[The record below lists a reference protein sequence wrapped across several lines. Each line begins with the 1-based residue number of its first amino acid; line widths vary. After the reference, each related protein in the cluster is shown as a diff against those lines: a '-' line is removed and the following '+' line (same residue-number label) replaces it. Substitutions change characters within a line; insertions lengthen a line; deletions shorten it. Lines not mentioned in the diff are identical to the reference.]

1 MRGTGVAGQWVSRRT
16 GLTWLLA
23 LLLVLIVV
31 GTARLVSGR
40 PMLRIP
46 GRWTDATYLSRGRQ
60 VMPPGWDGR
69 WPGPWAWR
77 PGWQRQAVR
86 LSVLGAAGGWMWVWF
101 AHPRAA
107 VVWAWVAGA
116 VGVVGAARRVARA
129 VREWH
134 WHRVFDRPLAAA
146 LGPVLGTDPDR
157 PGTWLHID
165 PTLGALSARVERSM
179 RPAEVRI
186 RTWWG
191 TRVHPV
197 VSWVPDRVQRVR
209 WWVSGLGPVASV
221 VGALSRP
228 VEGRPVCVEV
238 RTRSPYVSEESR
250 TRAGEVLRAKL
261 GATGLVPRWS
271 QVGPVTSCQWTVQR
285 TPPDRAA
292 LEDVR
297 AALAARGPA
306 EIVLGVATGGTPH
319 VVSLDDDAPHIGMSA
334 GSGAGKSVFAMLVAV
349 QVLGSGGRVWI
360 LDRKGSHRWARGLP
374 GVTYCMRP
382 EDMHSALVGLA
393 QEADRRNTQA
403 MEEDDG
409 WEPPDRVLVIL
420 EEWNAGVALLK
431 TWWQEHRESS
441 DPKTSPAVSAYQ
453 DLMFMGRSAHINIM
467 VVAQMFTAQL
477 GGAAARENAGIRL
490 MARYTQ
496 NNLKMMAPQVG
507 SIPPSRVR
515 GRWLVI
521 VGSETTQ
528 VQVPL
533 LTSGEARAL
542 VLDAR
547 ERGMSHVPSD
557 GTQGAQPGV
566 LPGGDSKW
574 DTGWDTAPTGP
585 VGGPEGLG
593 LTLREWCD
601 RGVVPWAY
609 DAARKRR
616 SRAIAAGSWALPET
630 GRYSRAQIDT
640 WITRESREV

>member
-1 MRGTGVAGQWVSRRT
+1 VRGTGVAGQWVSRRT

-31 GTARLVSGR
+31 GAARFLGGR

-60 VMPPGWDGR
+60 PMPPGWAGR

-86 LSVLGAAGGWMWVWF
+86 LAVLASVL
-101 AHPRAA
+101 
-107 VVWAWVAGA
+107 VWAWAWTSHHTVAVT
-116 VGVVGAARRVARA
+116 VGWVSLLVCGVWGARRVSGA
-129 VREWH
+129 VRAWH
-134 WHRVFDRPLAAA
+134 WRRIYDRPLAAA

-157 PGTWLHID
+157 PGTWLNID
-165 PTLGALSARVERSM
+165 PTLGVLSARVERSM
-179 RPAEVRI
+179 RPAEARV

-209 WWVSGLGPVASV
+209 WWVQGLSPVAALL
-221 VGALSRP
+221 GALSRP
-228 VEGRPVCVEV
+228 ADARPVCVEV
-238 RTRSPYVSEESR
+238 RTRAPYVSSEAREL
-250 TRAGEVLRAKL
+250 AGEVLRAKL
-261 GATGLVPRWS
+261 GADGLVARWT
-271 QVGPVTSCQWTVQR
+271 QVGPVTTGRWTVQR
-285 TPPDRAA
+285 TPPARAGLA
-292 LEDVR
+292 DVR
-297 AALAARGPA
+297 AAIASRGSA
-306 EIVLGVATGGTPH
+306 EIVLGIATGDTPH

-334 GSGAGKSVFAMLVAV
+334 GSGAGKSVLAMLVAA
-349 QVLGSGGRVWI
+349 QVLGHGGRVWI

-393 QEADRRNTQA
+393 KEADRRNTQA

-409 WEPPDRVLVIL
+409 WEPPDRILLIL

-431 TWWQEHRESS
+431 TWWQENRESS

-453 DLMFMGRSAHINIM
+453 DLMFMGRSAHINVM

-507 SIPPSRVR
+507 SIPSSRVR

-521 VGSETTQ
+521 VGSKVTP

-547 ERGMSHVPSD
+547 GQGVSNVQSD
-557 GTQGAQPGV
+557 ETCGPQPGV
-566 LPGGDSKW
+566 LPKL
-574 DTGWDTAPTGP
+574 DTGEAQELDMTP
-585 VGGPEGLG
+585 GGEG

-601 RGVVPWAY
+601 RGLIPWTY
-609 DAARKRR
+609 AAALKRR
-616 SRAIAAGSWALPET
+616 TRAIDSGTWTLPRS
-630 GRYSRAQIDT
+630 GRYTREQMEG
-640 WITRESREV
+640 WITSASESK